1 MASGPCV
8 RVLLLSLLAFSKHAE
23 ALTYRRSYS
32 SVIKPY
38 FGKPEDF
45 PHNQYPVSRHKSY
58 AQPRSSL
65 GVYGPENGSP
75 ESSYPTAAG
84 LPGGAG
90 ASSGRPLNGYLQQ
103 ESMSSYRSGSSQPH
117 KPSYYQGD
125 TDGALQSKDAMW
137 GLAPSQKR
145 NWIDAGIVSSYPIEM
160 RSVPQRPSN
169 EHQTQPHDKQEQFSD
184 ESSMFQSRPQP
195 RPLPQQPR
203 YEASKPQARPF
214 PQQPRYEASKLHAQ
228 PLPFP
233 QQPRYEASKL
243 HAQVQ
248 PEREQLGDESS
259 KFQPRP
265 FPQQPRYEA
274 SKPQAQPQPFPQQPR
289 YEASK
294 LHAQV
299 QPEREQLGDESS
311 KFQPRPFPQQPRY
324 EASKPQAQPRPFPQQ
339 PRYEASKPQ
348 AQPRPFPQQPRY
360 EASKPQAQ
368 PRPFPQQPRY
378 EASKPQAQPRPFPQQ
393 PRYEASKPQAQ
404 PLPFPQQPR
413 YKVSKLQG
421 SEANSPSGGVLQT
434 KSGMWDLADPRS
446 FRPIPVSLRNL
457 YRWPQQQA
465 PIYNRC

>member
-23 ALTYRRSYS
+23 ALTYRSSYS

-38 FGKPEDF
+38 FGMAEDF
-45 PHNQYPVSRHKSY
+45 PHNQYLVSRHKSY

-203 YEASKPQARPF
+203 YEASKLQAQPRPF
-214 PQQPRYEASKLHAQ
+214 PQQPRYEASKLQAQPLPFPQQPRYEASKPHAQAQPFPQQPRYEASKLQAQ

-243 HAQVQ
+243 QA
-248 PEREQLGDESS
+248 
-259 KFQPRP
+259 QPRP

-274 SKPQAQPQPFPQQPR
+274 SK
-289 YEASK
+289 
-294 LHAQV
+294 L
-299 QPEREQLGDESS
+299 
-311 KFQPRPFPQQPRY
+311 
-324 EASKPQAQPRPFPQQ
+324 QAQPRPFPQQ

-348 AQPRPFPQQPRY
+348 
-360 EASKPQAQ
+360 
-368 PRPFPQQPRY
+368 
-378 EASKPQAQPRPFPQQ
+378 
-393 PRYEASKPQAQ
+393 
-404 PLPFPQQPR
+404 
-413 YKVSKLQG
+413 G

-434 KSGMWDLADPRS
+434 RSGMWDLADPRS

-465 PIYNRC
+465 PIYNRY

>member
-45 PHNQYPVSRHKSY
+45 PHNQYLVSRHKSY

-184 ESSMFQSRPQP
+184 ESSMFQSQPQP

-214 PQQPRYEASKLHAQ
+214 PQQPRYEASKPQAQPWPFPQQPRYEASKLHAQ
-228 PLPFP
+228 VQPEREQLGDESSKFQPRPTPQQPRYEASKPQAQPWPFPQQPRYEASKPQAQPWPFP

-265 FPQQPRYEA
+265 FPQQPHYE
-274 SKPQAQPQPFPQQPR
+274 
-289 YEASK
+289 
-294 LHAQV
+294 
-299 QPEREQLGDESS
+299 
-311 KFQPRPFPQQPRY
+311 
-324 EASKPQAQPRPFPQQ
+324 
-339 PRYEASKPQ
+339 
-348 AQPRPFPQQPRY
+348 
-360 EASKPQAQ
+360 
-368 PRPFPQQPRY
+368 
-378 EASKPQAQPRPFPQQ
+378 
-393 PRYEASKPQAQ
+393 
-404 PLPFPQQPR
+404 
-413 YKVSKLQG
+413 VSKLQG

>member
-45 PHNQYPVSRHKSY
+45 PHNQYLVSRHKSY

-145 NWIDAGIVSSYPIEM
+145 NWIDTGIVSSYPIEM

-203 YEASKPQARPF
+203 YEASKPQARPRPT
-214 PQQPRYEASKLHAQ
+214 PQQPRYEASKPQAQ
-228 PLPFP
+228 PW
-233 QQPRYEASKL
+233 
-243 HAQVQ
+243 
-248 PEREQLGDESS
+248 
-259 KFQPRP
+259 P

-274 SKPQAQPQPFPQQPR
+274 SKPQAQPWPFPQQPR

-294 LHAQV
+294 PQAQPWPFPQ
-299 QPEREQLGDESS
+299 QPRYEAS
-311 KFQPRPFPQQPRY
+311 KPQAQPRPTPQQPRYEASKPQAQPRPTPQQPRYEASKPQAQPRPTPQQPRYEASKPQAQPRPTPQQPRY

-339 PRYEASKPQ
+339 PHYE
-348 AQPRPFPQQPRY
+348 
-360 EASKPQAQ
+360 
-368 PRPFPQQPRY
+368 
-378 EASKPQAQPRPFPQQ
+378 
-393 PRYEASKPQAQ
+393 
-404 PLPFPQQPR
+404 
-413 YKVSKLQG
+413 VSKLQG

>member
-45 PHNQYPVSRHKSY
+45 PHNQYLVSRHKSY

-145 NWIDAGIVSSYPIEM
+145 NWIDTGIVSSYPIEM

-203 YEASKPQARPF
+203 YEASKPQARPRPTPQQPRYEASKPQAQPWPF
-214 PQQPRYEASKLHAQ
+214 PQQPRYEASKPQAQ
-228 PLPFP
+228 PWPFPQQPRYEASKPQAQPWPFP

-243 HAQVQ
+243 HVQVQ

-265 FPQQPRYEA
+265 TPQQPRYEA
-274 SKPQAQPQPFPQQPR
+274 SKPQAQPRPTPQQPR

-294 LHAQV
+294 PQA
-299 QPEREQLGDESS
+299 
-311 KFQPRPFPQQPRY
+311 QPRPTPQQPRYEASKPQAQPRPTPQQPRYEASKPQAQPRPTPQQPRY

-339 PRYEASKPQ
+339 PHYE
-348 AQPRPFPQQPRY
+348 
-360 EASKPQAQ
+360 
-368 PRPFPQQPRY
+368 
-378 EASKPQAQPRPFPQQ
+378 
-393 PRYEASKPQAQ
+393 
-404 PLPFPQQPR
+404 
-413 YKVSKLQG
+413 VSKLQG

>member
-1 MASGPCV
+1 ML
-8 RVLLLSLLAFSKHAE
+8 RVSIDVCKLHYAITNLLEHCRFNFLFV
-23 ALTYRRSYS
+23 ALTYRSSYS

-38 FGKPEDF
+38 FGMAEDF
-45 PHNQYPVSRHKSY
+45 PHNQYLVSRHKSY

-65 GVYGPENGSP
+65 GVYGPENGSI
-75 ESSYPTAAG
+75 ESSYPSAAG

-90 ASSGRPLNGYLQQ
+90 SSSGRPLNGYLQQ

-117 KPSYYQGD
+117 KPSHYQGD

-203 YEASKPQARPF
+203 YEASKPQA
-214 PQQPRYEASKLHAQ
+214 
-228 PLPFP
+228 
-233 QQPRYEASKL
+233 
-243 HAQVQ
+243 
-248 PEREQLGDESS
+248 
-259 KFQPRP
+259 QPRP

-274 SKPQAQPQPFPQQPR
+274 SKP
-289 YEASK
+289 
-294 LHAQV
+294 
-299 QPEREQLGDESS
+299 
-311 KFQPRPFPQQPRY
+311 
-324 EASKPQAQPRPFPQQ
+324 
-339 PRYEASKPQ
+339 
-348 AQPRPFPQQPRY
+348 
-360 EASKPQAQ
+360 
-368 PRPFPQQPRY
+368 
-378 EASKPQAQPRPFPQQ
+378 
-393 PRYEASKPQAQ
+393 
-404 PLPFPQQPR
+404 
-413 YKVSKLQG
+413 QG

-465 PIYNRC
+465 PIYNRY

>member
-45 PHNQYPVSRHKSY
+45 PHNQYLVSRHKSY

-184 ESSMFQSRPQP
+184 ESSMFQSQPQP

-214 PQQPRYEASKLHAQ
+214 PQQPRYEASKPQARPFPQQPRYEASKPQAQPRPMPQQPRYEASKPQAQPWPFPQQPRYEASKLHAQ
-228 PLPFP
+228 VQPEREQLGDESSKFQPRPTPQQPRYEASKPQAQPWPFP

-265 FPQQPRYEA
+265 FPQQPHYE
-274 SKPQAQPQPFPQQPR
+274 
-289 YEASK
+289 
-294 LHAQV
+294 
-299 QPEREQLGDESS
+299 
-311 KFQPRPFPQQPRY
+311 
-324 EASKPQAQPRPFPQQ
+324 
-339 PRYEASKPQ
+339 
-348 AQPRPFPQQPRY
+348 
-360 EASKPQAQ
+360 
-368 PRPFPQQPRY
+368 
-378 EASKPQAQPRPFPQQ
+378 
-393 PRYEASKPQAQ
+393 
-404 PLPFPQQPR
+404 
-413 YKVSKLQG
+413 VSKLQG